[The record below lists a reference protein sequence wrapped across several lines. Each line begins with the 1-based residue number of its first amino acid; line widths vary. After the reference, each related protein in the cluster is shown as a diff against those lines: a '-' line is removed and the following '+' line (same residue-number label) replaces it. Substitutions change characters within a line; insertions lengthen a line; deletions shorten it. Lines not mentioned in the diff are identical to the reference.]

1 MMATGQEL
9 VDGYLQRLAAATA
22 DLPPDTR
29 DDLLT
34 DVRTHLVEAQ
44 QRATSDA
51 EIRAALDRLGT
62 PEAIAAEARGGPG
75 APSVSGAW
83 GTTPPPPSGA
93 AWTAPPPPS
102 RAGWVAPPARP
113 RTTSSVGY
121 DVTALLTLVFGA
133 VALTV
138 VLGFVGT
145 FIGWVVGLGLFWS
158 SRTWTVGEKTLGT
171 LVWPGGLAFPFYL
184 ALAGGQVCTSESV
197 ETVVEESANG
207 TVQTF
212 VEPGSAIA
220 EQCTGFAMPLWL
232 GIPVMIVTFVA
243 PLIVALVLQRRA
255 DARRAADRA

>member
-1 MMATGQEL
+1 MMATGQDL
-9 VDGYLQRLAAATA
+9 VDDYLQRLTAATA
-22 DLPPDTR
+22 DLPPDVR

-44 QRATSDA
+44 QRATSDV
-51 EIRAALDRLGT
+51 EVRAALDRLGS
-62 PEAIAAEARGGPG
+62 PEAIAAEARGGAG
-75 APSVSGAW
+75 APPASGGSW

-93 AWTAPPPPS
+93 AWTAPPPPT
-102 RAGWVAPPARP
+102 GWVAPPARP
-113 RTTSSVGY
+113 RATSSAGY

-145 FIGWVVGLGLFWS
+145 FIGWVVGLGLLWS

-171 LVWPGGLAFPFYL
+171 LVWPGGLAAPFYL
-184 ALAGGQVCTSESV
+184 ALAGGQVCTSASEV
-197 ETVVEESANG
+197 TVVEEGANG
-207 TVQTF
+207 IVQTY

-243 PLIVALVLQRRA
+243 PLVVALVLQRRG
-255 DARRAADRA
+255 DARRAADHA

>member
-22 DLPPDTR
+22 DLPPDVR

-75 APSVSGAW
+75 APPTSGAW

-93 AWTAPPPPS
+93 PWTAPPPPAS
-102 RAGWVAPPARP
+102 AGWVAPPTRP
-113 RTTSSVGY
+113 QTTSSAGY
-121 DVTALLTLVFGA
+121 DVTALLVLVFGA

-145 FIGWVVGLGLFWS
+145 FIGWVVGLGLLWS
-158 SRTWTVGEKTLGT
+158 SRTWTVGEKSLGT

-197 ETVVEESANG
+197 VTVTEESANG

-212 VEPGSAIA
+212 VEPGSVIA

-243 PLIVALVLQRRA
+243 PLIVALVLQRRG

>member
-9 VDGYLQRLAAATA
+9 VDGYLERLAAATA
-22 DLPPDTR
+22 DLPPDVR

-34 DVRTHLVEAQ
+34 DVRIHLSEAQ
-44 QRATSDA
+44 QRATSDV

-62 PEAIAAEARGGPG
+62 PEAIAAEARGGPS
-75 APSVSGAW
+75 APPPSGGGWIA
-83 GTTPPPPSGA
+83 PPPPSGA
-93 AWTAPPPPS
+93 AWT
-102 RAGWVAPPARP
+102 PPAAP
-113 RTTSSVGY
+113 ARTTSSLGY

-145 FIGWVVGLGLFWS
+145 FIGWVVGLGLLWS

-171 LVWPGGLAFPFYL
+171 LVWPGGLAAPFYL
-184 ALAGGQVCTSESV
+184 ALAGGQVCTSASEV
-197 ETVVEESANG
+197 TVVEEGANG
-207 TVQTF
+207 IVQTY

-232 GIPVMIVTFVA
+232 GIPVLIVTIVA
-243 PLIVALVLQRRA
+243 PLIVALVLLRRG
-255 DARRAADRA
+255 DARRATERQA